1 VDSGVDL
8 GVCCLKQKK
17 GKAWALPVR
26 SSGATSDL
34 QIVIVAPLFGSK
46 FSTVWEIL
54 LGFLSS

>member
-1 VDSGVDL
+1 VDL